1 MLTLKE
7 NGIENCCI
15 NLSFRYNNTL
25 SDEEMIEEHI
35 CNYSI
40 FRHDNFIG

>member
-1 MLTLKE
+1 MVDMLTLKE

-35 CNYSI
+35 S
-40 FRHDNFIG
+40 H